1 MLAWNE
7 MRRRTSLLLVFLL
20 IVILIAVIAL
30 FFFVV
35 QQDRSTQ
42 QSSPSNQ
49 VSSPPTRSAPENRQ
63 QSPSTFG
70 STRTPMQA
78 ESCSTL
84 GVACA
89 STYFQSWQEPAEGSC
104 HPSISN
110 GYPVPDPRCTPGGIN
125 STVTLSVMQD
135 PGWRTRCIRDCEE
148 SQARKHVAYSW
159 YQIENPQHNSGS
171 NQICE
176 LDHLVPLELGGADGM
191 GNIWPQCG
199 PDDATLKNRYF
210 KLKDRVENYLADE
223 VKAGRMSLDAA
234 QRGIA
239 SDWTQYLD
247 EANRY
252 CANGGRC

>member
-1 MLAWNE
+1 
-7 MRRRTSLLLVFLL
+7 MRPRNSLLLVCLL
-20 IVILIAVIAL
+20 IVILIALIAL

-35 QQDRSTQ
+35 QQDRTTQ
-42 QSSPSNQ
+42 QSSGDNQ
-49 VSSPPTRSAPENRQ
+49 VSSPSVQTTPENRKESLSHSGSI
-63 QSPSTFG
+63 QSHIPE
-70 STRTPMQA
+70 

-89 STYFQSWQEPAEGSC
+89 SNYFHSWQEPAAGSC
-104 HPSISN
+104 HPSTVN
-110 GYPVPDPRCTPGGIN
+110 GYPVPDPQCTPGGIN

-148 SQARKHVAYSW
+148 SQARKHVAYNW
-159 YQIENPQHNSGS
+159 YAMENPQHNSGS

-176 LDHLVPLELGGADGM
+176 LDHVVPLELGGADGM

-199 PDDATLKNRYF
+199 PDDTALEERYF
-210 KLKDRVENYLADE
+210 KIKDRVENYLADE
-223 VKAGRMSLDAA
+223 VKSGRMPLDAA

-247 EANRY
+247 QANRY

>member
-1 MLAWNE
+1 MSP
-7 MRRRTSLLLVFLL
+7 RSSLFLVIFL

-30 FFFVV
+30 FIFVV
-35 QQDRSTQ
+35 HQDRSLQQ
-42 QSSPSNQ
+42 QSGKK
-49 VSSPPTRSAPENRQ
+49 VMSSPPSRSTPTVPENRQ
-63 QSPSTFG
+63 GSSSTFG
-70 STRTPMQA
+70 PVGAPAQA
-78 ESCSTL
+78 ESCSLL
-84 GVACA
+84 GVSCA
-89 STYFQSWQEPAEGSC
+89 SHYFQSWQEPADGSC
-104 HPSISN
+104 RSSISN
-110 GYPVPDPRCTPGGIN
+110 GYPIPDPQCTPGGIN
-125 STVTLSVMQD
+125 STVTLSVLQD

-148 SQARKHVAYSW
+148 SQASKHVAYSW
-159 YQIENPQHNSGS
+159 YSVANPQHNSGS
-171 NQICE
+171 SQICE

-199 PDDATLKNRYF
+199 PDGTTLNNRYF

-223 VKAGRMSLDAA
+223 VKGGRIPLDAA

>member
-1 MLAWNE
+1 
-7 MRRRTSLLLVFLL
+7 MRPRTSLLLVLSL
-20 IVILIAVIAL
+20 IIILIALIAL
-30 FFFVV
+30 FFFIV

-42 QSSPSNQ
+42 QSSSNNQ
-49 VSSPPTRSAPENRQ
+49 VSPPPARIEPENRQ
-63 QSPSTFG
+63 KASSRFG
-70 STRTPMQA
+70 SMQNPMTA

-84 GVACA
+84 GIVCA
-89 STYFQSWQEPAEGSC
+89 SSYFQSWQEPTARSC
-104 HPSISN
+104 NPSSRN
-110 GYPVPDPRCTPGGIN
+110 GYPGPDPQCTPGGIN

-135 PGWRTRCIRDCEE
+135 PGWRTRCIRDCAE

-159 YQIENPQHNSGS
+159 YGIENPQHNSGS

-199 PDDATLKNRYF
+199 PDGTTLKERFF
-210 KLKDRVENYLADE
+210 KVKDRVENYLADE
-223 VKAGRMSLDAA
+223 VRSGRMPIDAA

-247 EANRY
+247 QANRY